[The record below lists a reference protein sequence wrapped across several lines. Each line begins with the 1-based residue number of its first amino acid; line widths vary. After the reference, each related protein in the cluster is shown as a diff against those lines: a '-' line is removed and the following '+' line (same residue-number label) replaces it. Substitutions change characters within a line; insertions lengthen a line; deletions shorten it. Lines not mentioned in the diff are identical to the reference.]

1 MEKEELEL
9 THIENL
15 KRANISLILDSY
27 NDIFSTFDPRPYH
40 EKALST
46 DFIEECERAARDK
59 GVEGFELLLSIPS
72 SKRNLNDEV
81 KIKHRLREH
90 FHKHTI
96 EKEHAIKKIKRSG
109 LKFMLVGSILL
120 IINSTLHTYFDDL
133 LKGNFLLNL
142 VSLLTEPASW
152 FSFWEGLGKIFL
164 HSREKEPERDFYKKM
179 ANAQISFRGY

>member
-40 EKALST
+40 EKALSI

-59 GVEGFELLLSIPS
+59 GVEGFELLLSVPS

-81 KIKHRLREH
+81 RIKNRLREH
-90 FHKHTI
+90 FHKHSI
-96 EKEHAIKKIKRSG
+96 EKEHLIKKIKRNG
-109 LKFMLVGSILL
+109 LKYILVGSILL
-120 IINSTLHTYFDDL
+120 IVNSALHTYFEHL
-133 LKGNFLLNL
+133 LSGNFLLNL
-142 VSLLTEPASW
+142 ISLLAEPASW

-164 HSREKEPERDFYKKM
+164 DTEEKEPEKDFYKKM